1 MRQEKGK
8 VCVLVVGSWSDRAA
22 ASLGHPGGEPKY
34 FGKARGGH
42 TPMPG
47 APLAS
52 YFPFSLAPVSLWNLV
67 QPQAR
72 EVPGWGT
79 QLTLPSTE
87 LARLPAS
94 GTHHSACPPVCTAAR
109 KAPTL
114 DMASPELVLSAP
126 PLKPTV

>member
-1 MRQEKGK
+1 
-8 VCVLVVGSWSDRAA
+8 
-22 ASLGHPGGEPKY
+22 
-34 FGKARGGH
+34 
-42 TPMPG
+42 MPG
-47 APLAS
+47 TPWAS
-52 YFPFSLAPVSLWNLV
+52 YLPYSLAPVSCWNPV

-94 GTHHSACPPVCTAAR
+94 DAHHSACPPVCTAPH
-109 KAPTL
+109 KTPTL
-114 DMASPELVLSAP
+114 DMASPELALSAP